1 VHGHPA
7 NVVVASLDLADVQ
20 PGANPNVD
28 AAKLAPKGDRA
39 VDPPPGAVEG
49 GHDPVAGG
57 VDQAA
62 TCRVDQPS
70 GQLIMNGEQLAP
82 AAITQPPGL
91 LGRADDVGEQHWA
104 AGARVMGAA
113 GS

>member
-28 AAKLAPKGDRA
+28 AAKLAP
-39 VDPPPGAVEG
+39 PGAVKG

-82 AAITQPPGL
+82 AAITQ
-91 LGRADDVGEQHWA
+91 A
-104 AGARVMGAA
+104 AGPA
-113 GS
+113 GSSR